1 MSTLETKAKSEERAA
16 SKPVRGRLRGGRLH
30 VIGAVFK
37 RNFLSYFSNPAGYVF
52 ITLFVFVSSCV
63 AFWQAIFFTN
73 NQANLDELNRYM
85 PYLLLL
91 FIPAITMNTWADE
104 RRQGTDELL
113 LTLPAHDLDV
123 VLGKYLAAL
132 GIYSVALLFSLPQ
145 VFVLAWVASPPDVS
159 IFGWL
164 GSLDLGMLFATYVG
178 YWLMGVLLIAIGMVA
193 SMLSANVTV
202 AFILG
207 ALFCAVPIFLGDMA
221 APLWSSAQRA
231 FEGWSVGSQFADFG
245 AGVIS
250 LDGILYFVGLAMA
263 MLYLNMVLLGRRHW
277 AGGEASTNHWLH
289 SLARIVAVI
298 LAITSVT
305 VIVNQWGV
313 RADASSEGLHTLST
327 ESIELAKGISADRP
341 VLIQAFVSPVVPKE
355 YVEIR
360 TDLLGLLREYQARS
374 GGKIKLNILP
384 TEVFSEEA
392 RQAEKRFA
400 IEPHRVFSL
409 EQGKQ
414 ASAEIFLGVAF
425 TSGTE
430 EVVIPFFDRGLPVE
444 YELTRSIRVVSR
456 SGRKKVGI
464 LQTDAKMLGGMD
476 MRTFSQ
482 TPEWSIVTELKKQ
495 YDVSSVSPDTPI
507 PSDLNVLLVAQ
518 PSSLAQRQIDA
529 VTDFVK
535 KGGATMLF
543 LDPFPYEQVMNGNPS
558 LAPEVP
564 KQPPGGMFG
573 GGQPPE
579 PKGNLRGLLDACGI
593 EWPATEIVW
602 NMYNPHPKMADL
614 QATPEIVFI
623 GTGSGA
629 DDAFNEEQSASA
641 GMQEIVTLFPG
652 MLRSG
657 SVGSGLEFTPLL
669 RTGPTGGTIAWSDF
683 AMQGFMGFS
692 GVNPRR
698 RHVRSNLS
706 YTLAAHVTGQVAS
719 DASKDAKKED
729 EKKDAAK
736 KKDEKAAAPVK
747 INVIAIADLD
757 FIGEQFF
764 EMRRRKVE
772 DLEFDNV
779 SFVLNCVDVLAGDES
794 FVRLRRKRPVH
805 RRLEAIESRAKE
817 FDKVLADKTKQAEQ
831 MATDE
836 LDQAQQAFQK
846 QVDAVQSHTDWDE
859 RTKEIQLANIQKFA
873 NMRLDVAKR
882 GIEDKKL
889 NEIREAKTDSEQ
901 RIRSIQ
907 NRVRFAAA
915 IVPPLPPA
923 ILGLLVFFWRRTREN
938 VGANPKRLMY
948 EPRRGASGK

>member
-1 MSTLETKAKSEERAA
+1 VSTLETKATSEARAV
-16 SKPVRGRLRGGRLH
+16 SKPASRRLRAGRLH

-63 AFWQAIFFTN
+63 AFWQAIFFAN
-73 NQANLDELNRYM
+73 NQANLDELNTYM

-91 FIPAITMNTWADE
+91 FIPAITMNTWAEE
-104 RRQGTDELL
+104 RKQGTDELL

-145 VFVLAWVASPPDVS
+145 VFVLAWVASPPEVS
-159 IFGWL
+159 VFGWL

-178 YWLMGVLLIAIGMVA
+178 YWLMGVLLIAVGMVA
-193 SMLSANVTV
+193 SILSANVTV

-207 ALFCAVPIFLGDMA
+207 ALFCAMPIFLGRVA
-221 APLWSSAQRA
+221 EALKSTTQRA
-231 FEGWSVGSQFADFG
+231 FEQWSIGSQFADFG
-245 AGVIS
+245 AGVIT
-250 LDGILYFVGLAMA
+250 LDGVLYFVGLAMA
-263 MLYLNMVLLGRRHW
+263 MLYLNMLLLGRRHW

-289 SLARIVAVI
+289 SLARIVAVVVGI
-298 LAITSVT
+298 ASVT
-305 VIVNQWGV
+305 LIVNQWGI
-313 RADASSEGLHTLST
+313 RADASSEGLHTLSS
-327 ESIELAKGISADRP
+327 ESIDLAKGISADRP
-341 VLIQAFVSPVVPKE
+341 VLIQAFVSPVVPRE

-360 TDLLGLLREYQARS
+360 SDLLGLLREYQARS
-374 GGKIKLNILP
+374 GGKIRLNIMS

-414 ASAEIFLGVAF
+414 ESTEIFLGVAF

-444 YELTRSIRVVSR
+444 YELTRSIRVVSK

-464 LQTDAKMLGGMD
+464 LQTDAKLMGGMD

-518 PSSLAQRQIDA
+518 PSSLTQRQIDA
-529 VTDFVK
+529 VTDHVK
-535 KGGATMLF
+535 KGGATLLF
-543 LDPFPYEQVMNGNPS
+543 LDPFPYEPVMNGNPS

-579 PKGNLRGLLDACGI
+579 PKGNLSSLLDACGI
-593 EWPATEIVW
+593 DWPANEIVW
-602 NMYNPHPKMADL
+602 NMYNPHPKMSDL

-629 DDAFNEEQSASA
+629 ADAFNEQQSASA
-641 GMQEIVTLFPG
+641 GMQEIVMLFPG
-652 MLRSG
+652 LLRSH

-683 AMQGFMGFS
+683 AQQGFMGFS

-698 RHVRSNLS
+698 RHLRSNLS
-706 YTLAAHVTGQVAS
+706 YTLAAHVTGQLGS
-719 DASKDAKKED
+719 DALKETKKVD
-729 EKKDAAK
+729 EK
-736 KKDEKAAAPVK
+736 KKDEKAAAPAK
-747 INVIAIADLD
+747 INVIAVADLD
-757 FIGEQFF
+757 CIGEQFF
-764 EMRRRKVE
+764 EMRRRKIE

-794 FVRLRRKRPVH
+794 FVRLRGKRPVH
-805 RRLEAIESRAKE
+805 RRLEAIEARAKE

-859 RTKEIQLANIQKFA
+859 RTKEIQLANIQRIA
-873 NMRLDVAKR
+873 NRRLEVTKQ

-901 RIRSIQ
+901 RIRGIQ

-948 EPRRGASGK
+948 EPRRGTSGKG